1 MKNLKKIMCIALGI
15 VLLLV
20 YSSCNQKS
28 GSDSASSEK
37 MVVLDFYA
45 TWCGPCK
52 AMAPIMDQMEEK
64 YGDKWA
70 FNKLPRKMLKQLLW
84 QAEDYY
90 KKREYPPDYWYYK
103 LPDEADYE
111 YPSEIPSFSGSTNFN
126 KGFLKKIEAK
136 RK

>member
-1 MKNLKKIMCIALGI
+1 MSKNTKPKKTTTKPKAKNDDDYYTPEEEKRLDWFHEQTEKKFTDDEVSPLMK
-15 VLLLV
+15 
-20 YSSCNQKS
+20 
-28 GSDSASSEK
+28 
-37 MVVLDFYA
+37 
-45 TWCGPCK
+45 
-52 AMAPIMDQMEEK
+52 K

-70 FNKLPRKMLKQLLW
+70 FDMQPRKMLKQLLW

-111 YPSEIPSFSGSTNFN
+111 YKSEIPSFSGSTNFN